1 MAWESLLKTCKK
13 FKLSIK
19 GIGMVGVKNLYA
31 SSLYLNVSG
40 VDDIVDTIMG
50 KAVERELVL
59 ETDNADHIRFE
70 KTVIGC

>member
-1 MAWESLLKTCKK
+1 
-13 FKLSIK
+13 
-19 GIGMVGVKNLYA
+19 MVGVKNLYA

-59 ETDNADHIRFE
+59 ETDNADQIRFE